1 MTPMT
6 KRERLEATIA
16 HEPTDRLPIAVWRH
30 WPGDDQDAESLATA
44 HLLWQERYDWDFVKV
59 SPSSSYCLTDWGVEA
74 RWVGNVEGT
83 RDYTR
88 RVIDRP
94 EAWADLKPLDPGKG
108 SLAVQLEALR
118 LLHEAWGDSVPFLA
132 TIFSPLA
139 QAKNLAGKEQAISH
153 MRSHP
158 QHFRQGLETIAE
170 STMRLVEAA
179 RETGIS
185 GIYYAIQHGRHTLLS
200 TIEYKTFGQPYDE
213 QILAEASDLWLN
225 TIHLHGDGDLIFDVV
240 ADYDVPLLNW
250 HDRDSN
256 IPLSEGRNQFSS
268 ALSGGVSRHTMHTG
282 NPEAVLAEARDAVAQ
297 TGGRGLVLGSGCVIM
312 TSTPLR
318 NLQALRRFADE
329 WRADGTRPGAGEND

>member
-30 WPGDDQDAESLATA
+30 WPGDDQNAESLAAA

-59 SPSSSYCLTDWGVEA
+59 SPSSSYCLADWGVES
-74 RWVGNVEGT
+74 RWLGNVEGT

-88 RVIDRP
+88 RIIHHP
-94 EAWADLKPLDPGKG
+94 EAWADLKPLEPDQG
-108 SLAVQLEALR
+108 SLAVQVEALR
-118 LLHEAWGDSVPFLA
+118 LLREAWGERVPFLA

-139 QAKNLAGKEQAISH
+139 QAKNLAGKEQALSH

-158 QHFRQGLETIAE
+158 QHFRQGLETITE

-185 GIYYAIQHGRHTLLS
+185 GIYYAIQHARHALLS
-200 TIEYKTFGQPYDE
+200 GVEYKTFGQPYDE
-213 QILAEASDLWLN
+213 QILGEASDLWLN
-225 TIHLHGDGDLIFDVV
+225 TIHLHGDQDLIFDVV

-256 IPLSEGRNQFSS
+256 ISLREGRDQFAG
-268 ALSGGVSRHTMHTG
+268 ALSGGVSRSTMHTG
-282 NPEAVLAEARDAVAQ
+282 DPEAVLAEARNAVEQ
-297 TGGRGLVLGSGCVIM
+297 TGGRGLVLGTGCVIM
-312 TSTPLR
+312 TNTPLR
-318 NLQALRRFADE
+318 NLQALRHFAED
-329 WRADGTRPGAGEND
+329 WKPQPSPAGNGAPV